1 MINMKIES
9 SNRLD
14 RDGFSNNNRFGDI
27 YDLENGPN
35 IAKSSEAQSNQL
47 VELGEVGAE
56 VLETS
61 DENLGEDF
69 EVSRWLPPSI
79 EKAVEFRKEN
89 VYRCPSCISLFV
101 LFDYLLI

>member
-1 MINMKIES
+1 MKIES

-35 IAKSSEAQSNQL
+35 VAKSSGVQSNQL
-47 VELGEVGAE
+47 VESGEGEAE
-56 VLETS
+56 ILENS

-89 VYRCPSCISLFV
+89 VYRCPSCISLFE
-101 LFDYLLI
+101 LYDYLLI